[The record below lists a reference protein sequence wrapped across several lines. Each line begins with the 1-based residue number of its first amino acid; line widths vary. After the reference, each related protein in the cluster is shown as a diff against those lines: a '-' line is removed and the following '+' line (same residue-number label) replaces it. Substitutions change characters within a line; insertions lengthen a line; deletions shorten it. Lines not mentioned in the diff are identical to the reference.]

1 MSTSLQSV
9 ALNLA
14 GSAYRR
20 LPPRARSVAAT
31 LRGAQLRQQRYG
43 ADLDDRVAEILERDH
58 WTPDQWKQWQEAR
71 LGEVLERARTR
82 VPAYR
87 EFWDRDG
94 GPWDRLEYWPVLE
107 KADLRQDARRYLAD
121 DVTTWRLVHDHTSGT
136 TGASLDLWLKRDTV
150 RAWYALAEARWRRWY
165 GVRQGDRW
173 GMIGGQL
180 VVPVERR
187 QPPFWVWNAAL
198 RQLYMSSY
206 HLAPDLVGAY
216 LDAIVARR
224 LRYVIGYPSSLHAL
238 ALGALRAGRTDV
250 RLEVVIAN
258 AEPLYDHQ
266 RSVISEAFGCP
277 VRETYGMAEAV
288 AAASECEHGRL
299 HLWPDAGVTEVD
311 APEGQPGELIATGL
325 TNGDMPLVRYR
336 VGDRVHRSAED
347 CPCGRT
353 LPVLAGVEGR
363 SDDVLYTV
371 DGRRVGRLD
380 PVFKD
385 DSGIAE
391 AQIVQR
397 EIDRL
402 VVRYVPGPST
412 GARAEAVLADR
423 LRARMGDIRIDFDRV
438 EAIER
443 TANGKFRAVV
453 CELEPETRAE
463 LDQP

>member
-1 MSTSLQSV
+1 MSPSLQST

-14 GSAYRR
+14 ASAYRR
-20 LPPRARSVAAT
+20 LPPRARSIAAT
-31 LRGAQLRQQRYG
+31 ARGAQLRRQRYG
-43 ADLDDRVAEILERDH
+43 SDLENWVEEILDRDR
-58 WTPDQWKQWQEAR
+58 WSGEQWQRWQGDR
-71 LGEVLERARTR
+71 LAVVLERARTS

-87 EFWDRDG
+87 EYWDREG
-94 GPWDRLEYWPVLE
+94 GPWDRLERWPVLE
-107 KADLRQDARRYLAD
+107 KSELRRDSRRYLAD
-121 DVTTWRLVHDHTSGT
+121 DLTAWRLVHDHTSGT
-136 TGASLDLWLKRDTV
+136 TGASLDLWLKHETV

-187 QPPFWVWNAAL
+187 KPPFWVWNAAL

-206 HLAPDLVGAY
+206 HLAPDLVDAY
-216 LDAIVARR
+216 LDAIAARR
-224 LRYVIGYPSSLHAL
+224 LRYLVGYPSSLHAL
-238 ALGALRAGRTDV
+238 ALGALRSGRTDV

-266 RSVISEAFGCP
+266 RIAISEAFGCP

-288 AAASECEHGRL
+288 AAASECEEGRL
-299 HLWPDAGVTEVD
+299 HLWPDAGIAEVE
-311 APEGQPGELIATGL
+311 APEGEPGELIATGL
-325 TNGDMPLVRYR
+325 TNGDMPLIRYR
-336 VGDRVHRSAED
+336 VGDRVHRSAEE

-363 SDDVLYTV
+363 SDDVLYTA

-402 VVRYVPGPST
+402 LVRYVPGPST
-412 GARAEAVLADR
+412 GPRAEAVLADR
-423 LRARMGDIRIDFDRV
+423 LRARMGDVRVDFDQV

-443 TANGKFRAVV
+443 TSNGKFRAVV
-453 CELEPETRAE
+453 CELSPEQRSE
-463 LDQP
+463 LEQG